1 MVEPNLVSAGL
12 GVFGGLAL
20 SPTGAAL
27 VDKIS
32 DAVGW
37 LAAPAQEVR
46 MARAQAAANMIL
58 AQLDIEIAELQA
70 ASLVE
75 RADFRIAVEQVIQQM
90 NIETIITKALDHLEE
105 RAVPHQMG
113 NDWVL
118 NFFDKCKYASD
129 EQMQEVWAK
138 LIAGEANDP
147 GTFSRKTVNLVAD
160 MDSDTANLF
169 STYCRFILSVGNQGV
184 PLIVMDESNDIPAIY
199 RDQGVDLNSLRLL
212 AESGLIMIAFE
223 HLSVLIDYTMSG
235 LPETVQLSYG
245 GQNANVKCPGGSI
258 SIGVSYPTLV
268 GGQLARLCTREPV
281 EGFFEFMIERW
292 DTLCERR
299 PALSS
304 GGVSMRY
311 LGNQ

>member
-1 MVEPNLVSAGL
+1 MVEPNLISAGL

-27 VDKIS
+27 VEKIS

-46 MARAQAAANMIL
+46 MARARAAANMIL
-58 AQLDIEIAELQA
+58 AQSDIEIANLQT
-70 ASLVE
+70 ASLAE
-75 RADFRIAVEQVIQQM
+75 RADFRVAVEQVIQQM
-90 NIETIITKALDHLEE
+90 NIETIITKALDYLEE
-105 RAVPHQMG
+105 RAMPHKMG

-147 GTFSRKTVNLVAD
+147 GTFSRKTVNLLAD
-160 MDSDTANLF
+160 LDSDTANLF
-169 STYCRFILSVGNQGV
+169 STYCRFVLDVGNQGV
-184 PLIVMDESNDIPAIY
+184 PLIVMDDSNDIPAIY
-199 RDQGVDLNSLRLL
+199 QDQGIDFNSLRLL

-223 HLSVLIDYTMSG
+223 HLSLMINYTMSR

-245 GQNANVKCPGGSI
+245 GQTANVKCPDGSI
-258 SIGVSYPTLV
+258 SIGVSYPSLV
-268 GGQLARLCTREPV
+268 GVQLMRLCTPDPV

-292 DTLCERR
+292 DTLCERQ
-299 PALSS
+299 PAIS
-304 GGVSMRY
+304 GRGVTISY
-311 LGNQ
+311 ADG

>member
-1 MVEPNLVSAGL
+1 MVEPNLISAGL

-46 MARAQAAANMIL
+46 MARARAAANMIL
-58 AQLDIEIAELQA
+58 AQSDIEIADLQA
-70 ASLVE
+70 ASLIE
-75 RADFRIAVEQVIQQM
+75 RADFRIAVERVIQQM
-90 NIETIITKALDHLEE
+90 NIETIIAKALDHLEE
-105 RAVPHQMG
+105 RAVPQQMG

-118 NFFDKCKYASD
+118 NILDKCKYASD

-160 MDSDTANLF
+160 LDSDTANLF
-169 STYCRFILSVGNQGV
+169 STYCRFALGVGNQGV
-184 PLIVMDESNDIPAIY
+184 PLIVMDELNDIPAIY
-199 RDQGVDLNSLRLL
+199 QDQGIDLNSLRLL

-223 HLSVLIDYTMSG
+223 HLSFLINYTMSG

-245 GQNANVKCPGGSI
+245 DQTANVKCPGGTI
-258 SIGVSYPTLV
+258 STGVALPTLV
-268 GGQLARLCTREPV
+268 GAQLARLCSREPV
-281 EGFFEFMIERW
+281 EGFFEFMLERW
-292 DTLCERR
+292 DILCESRS
-299 PALSS
+299 ALSS
-304 GGVSMRY
+304 GGVTMGY
-311 LGNQ
+311 TGG

>member
-46 MARAQAAANMIL
+46 MARARATANMIL
-58 AQLDIEIAELQA
+58 AQSDIEIVDLQA
-70 ASLVE
+70 ASLME
-75 RADFRIAVEQVIQQM
+75 RADFRIAVEQVVQQM

-105 RAVPHQMG
+105 RAVPHEMD

-138 LIAGEANDP
+138 LIAGEANNP
-147 GTFSRKTVNLVAD
+147 GTFSRKTVNVVGDL
-160 MDSDTANLF
+160 DSNAANLF
-169 STYCRFILSVGNQGV
+169 STYCRFVFGVGNQGV
-184 PLIVMDESNDIPAIY
+184 PLIVLDQSQGLPAIY
-199 RDQGVDLNSLRLL
+199 QDQGIDFNTLKLL
-212 AESGLIMIAFE
+212 AETGLIMIAFE
-223 HLSVLIDYTMSG
+223 QLSLLINYSMSG
-235 LPETVQLSYG
+235 LPEKVSLSYG
-245 GQNANVKCPGGSI
+245 ERTRSMPCPDGFI
-258 SIGVSYPTLV
+258 SIGVTYPTIV
-268 GGQLARLCTREPV
+268 GQQLARLCVPDPV
-281 EGFFEFMIERW
+281 EGFFDFIIDQW
-292 DTLCERR
+292 DSLCQSRPTLTS
-299 PALSS
+299 AGLSI
-304 GGVSMRY
+304 GY
-311 LGNQ
+311 IND